1 MGAIGPRDRLPIV
14 GRVGTFPSMT
24 ITRLALLAAVLL
36 AGCAQPQAHADHPAA
51 KPAAA
56 DASSGAAGPGAPVAK
71 IDRSGNVEQ
80 QLARLQDAYDRNA
93 EALDFLNKVYA
104 QQKERETQEER
115 DEPADDA
122 MFAVD
127 VTGDIQA
134 GQVDGPATA
143 PVTIIKAFDF
153 ACPFC
158 QRMAPVMKELVAEYK
173 GKIRVVYTNLLVHPP
188 ARPAHLASCAA
199 AKQGKYLAFKD
210 AFWDKGFGPYA
221 ASEGKD
227 TSSLGEDNI
236 LKIARGVGLD
246 PARLKTDM
254 ASAECKARI
263 DGDMAE
269 LAKFHV
275 SATPTFF
282 INGKPI
288 SGALPKDELQQ
299 VIDEQLKIAE
309 ASGVPG
315 ADYYQ
320 KVVLAKGEKQFRS
333 KADPKPR

>member
-1 MGAIGPRDRLPIV
+1 MKLVSR
-14 GRVGTFPSMT
+14 F
-24 ITRLALLAAVLL
+24 ALLALVF

-51 KPAAA
+51 KP
-56 DASSGAAGPGAPVAK
+56 DPAAGAGGGASAR
-71 IDRSGNVEQ
+71 IDRSGSLEQ

-93 EALDFLNKVYA
+93 EALDFLSKVYA
-104 QQKERETQEER
+104 QQKAQQSQEDR

-122 MFAVD
+122 VFAVD

-134 GQVDGPATA
+134 GQVDGPASA

-153 ACPFC
+153 ACPYC
-158 QRMAPVMKELVAEYK
+158 QRMAPVMKELVAEYQ
-173 GKIRVVYTNLLVHPP
+173 GKVRVVYTNLLIHAP

-227 TSSLGEDNI
+227 ASSLAEDSVV
-236 LKIARGVGLD
+236 KIAQGVGLD
-246 PARLKTDM
+246 AARLRADM

-263 DGDMAE
+263 ETDMAE

-275 SATPTFF
+275 NATPTFF
-282 INGKPI
+282 INGKPV
-288 SGALPKDELQQ
+288 SGALPKDELKQL
-299 VIDEQLKIAE
+299 IDAQLKIAE

-315 ADYYQ
+315 AEYYQ
-320 KVVLAKGEKQFRS
+320 KVVLARGEKQFRS
-333 KADPKPR
+333 KGEPRPH